1 MKVANLAFLASQVKL
16 LFMPLLQIF
25 RNQVRRVQVAN
36 LWNLF
41 ITSYAFGYFFFS
53 SFIVSFF
60 TVYAAGRILR
70 FADVCGGVVVTA
82 ASDEFVRRR

>member
-1 MKVANLAFLASQVKL
+1 
-16 LFMPLLQIF
+16 MPVPQIF

-41 ITSYAFGYFFFS
+41 TSSYAFGYFFS

-70 FADVCGGVVVTA
+70 FVDVCGGVVVTA